1 MSNRGEPEDSEAWCD
16 VEQHVQRY
24 GRYGANPKTARSIVN
39 KLLVKRGYNQKQ
51 ADGALVELWLSVV
64 PSQWQTQSHV
74 KGCRRGT
81 LEVKVSDPV
90 VLQQLEFSKQKLLQ
104 AIRSKNPEQRI
115 TNIRF
120 SLN

>member
-1 MSNRGEPEDSEAWCD
+1 MRNFDEPESNEAWSD

-24 GRYGANPKTARSIVN
+24 RRVGANPKTARSIVN

-51 ADGALVELWLSVV
+51 ANGALVELWSSIV
-64 PSQWQTQSHV
+64 PRQWQGDSSV

-81 LEVKVSDPV
+81 LEVKVTDPI
-90 VLQQLEFSKQKLLQ
+90 VLQQLEFSKQQLLQ
-104 AIRSKNPEQRI
+104 SIRSKHPEQRI